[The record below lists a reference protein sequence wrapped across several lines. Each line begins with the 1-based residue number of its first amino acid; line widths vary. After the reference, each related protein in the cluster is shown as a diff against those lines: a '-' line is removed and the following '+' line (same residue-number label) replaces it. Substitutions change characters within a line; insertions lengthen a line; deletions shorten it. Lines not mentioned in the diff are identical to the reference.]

1 MKEVLQHIEL
11 IENYIEGKLS
21 ENERQ
26 DFETRLILDADFKE
40 EFELYKAIVAGIKEQ
55 GEDNLK
61 TKLKLADNEL
71 DNEPKII
78 ELKKEN
84 KKSINYWAV
93 AATIIFILGLG
104 LFWSLAN
111 KTDLPQLA
119 NNFYEKEKGLPNEMS
134 VTQNQLADVMNLYKS
149 GDYVAAKNKLEFLLK
164 ENNTN
169 DTLQYFYGIVNYELE
184 NYRASRTGFNS
195 IKTESNYYEK
205 AQYRLILIFLKT
217 NNKQSAINKIDECL
231 LNKQHLYYDNLVK
244 LKSEL
249 TK

>member
-1 MKEVLQHIEL
+1 MATVLKHIEL
-11 IENYIEGKLS
+11 IEQYCEGKLS
-21 ENERQ
+21 AQEKT
-26 DFETRLILDADFKE
+26 DFETRLLIDTEFKE

-71 DNEPKII
+71 DNAPKII

-84 KKSINYWAV
+84 KKSIKYWAV

-104 LFWSLAN
+104 LFWSLVN

-119 NNFYEKEKGLPNEMS
+119 NTYYEKEKGLPNEMS
-134 VTQNQLADVMNLYKS
+134 VTQNQLADAMNLYKS
-149 GDYVAAKNKLEFLLK
+149 GDYVATKNKLEFLLK

-169 DTLQYFYGIVNYELE
+169 DTLQYFYGVVNYELE
-184 NYRASRTGFNS
+184 NYRASRAGFNS
-195 IKTESNYYEK
+195 VKPESNYYEK
-205 AQYRLILIFLKT
+205 AQYRLILIDLKI
-217 NNKQSAINKIDECL
+217 NDKQSAINKIDDCL
-231 LNKQHLYYDNLVK
+231 LNKHHLYYDNLVK

-249 TK
+249 AK